1 MNKSSARPFFGRLLL
16 SVSFVLVV
24 SLSLGHSA
32 FAQSVLI
39 NEVDADQVSTDSAEF
54 VELFDGGT
62 GNTDL
67 SGQVLVLFNGSSDSS
82 YLAVD
87 LDGFSTNGTGYF
99 VICGNAATVAN
110 CDLDVTPNTNLIQNG
125 ADAVALYAA
134 NGSDFPNGTP
144 ITTTNLNDAIVY
156 DTNDGDDTGLLVL
169 LNAGQPQVN
178 EGGGGNSTADSNQ
191 RCSNGSGG
199 ARNTSTYQQSAPTPV
214 PLIWTVSRPTG
225 LAIL

>member
-16 SVSFVLVV
+16 SVVLVV
-24 SLSLGHSA
+24 SLSLGQSA

-67 SGQVLVLFNGSSDSS
+67 TGLVLVLFNGNGDAS
-82 YLAVD
+82 YLSFD
-87 LDGFSTNGTGYF
+87 LDGLTTNGTGYF
-99 VICGNAATVAN
+99 VICGNGATVAN

-125 ADAVALYAA
+125 ADAISLYATDGA
-134 NGSDFPNGTP
+134 DFLNGTP
-144 ITTTNLNDAIVY
+144 VTTTDLNDAIVY
-156 DTNDGDDTGLLVL
+156 DTNDADDTGLLTL

-178 EGGGGNSTADSNQ
+178 EGGGGNSTADSK
-191 RCSNGSGG
+191 R
-199 ARNTSTYQQSAPTPV
+199 
-214 PLIWTVSRPTG
+214 
-225 LAIL
+225 